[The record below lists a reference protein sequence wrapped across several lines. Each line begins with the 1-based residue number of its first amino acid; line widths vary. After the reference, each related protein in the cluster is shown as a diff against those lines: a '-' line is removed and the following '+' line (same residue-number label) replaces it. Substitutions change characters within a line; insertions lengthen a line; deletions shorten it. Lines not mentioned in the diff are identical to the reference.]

1 MCAIQ
6 DRKSPPRIHVE
17 AVRRGI
23 ARVEKAGILGD
34 GEKWTCGIAEERF
47 PGATQ
52 IVDLYQRESIR
63 GDIRFHFR

>member
-1 MCAIQ
+1 
-6 DRKSPPRIHVE
+6 
-17 AVRRGI
+17 
-23 ARVEKAGILGD
+23 VEKAGILGD